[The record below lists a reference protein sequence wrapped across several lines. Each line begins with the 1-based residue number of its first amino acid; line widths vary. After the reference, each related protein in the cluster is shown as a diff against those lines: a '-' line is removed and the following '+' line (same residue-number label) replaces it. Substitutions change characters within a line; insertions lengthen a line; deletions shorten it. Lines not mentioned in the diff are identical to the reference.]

1 MLHAFQKEKRG
12 RKDIEMKLDTFKTE
26 VISCIF
32 TFSKQAFNESYDL
45 FANVHSPMKDIHL
58 IDSC

>member
-1 MLHAFQKEKRG
+1 MCYRKENVMLHAFQKEKRG

-32 TFSKQAFNESYDL
+32 AFSKQAFNES
-45 FANVHSPMKDIHL
+45 
-58 IDSC
+58 